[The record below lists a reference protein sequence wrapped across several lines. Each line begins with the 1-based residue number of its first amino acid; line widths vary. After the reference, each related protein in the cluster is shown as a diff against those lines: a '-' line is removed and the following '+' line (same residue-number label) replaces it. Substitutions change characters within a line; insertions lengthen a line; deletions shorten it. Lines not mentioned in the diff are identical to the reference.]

1 MSSLIVYGD
10 SYSDIHIESKRT
22 NGPLWSQILSKQW
35 NTSLVS
41 FAQSGSSICPSKTRE
56 NWLEKQVGQSL
67 SNIQQGNIYAI
78 FLGVTDMLETK
89 NDDKNEQWIQCIRD
103 QVTFIRN
110 KDPEARILI
119 LGVPALDFSPYAKM
133 HEELRLKE
141 KIMKFNVDLEEK
153 VEEWKETEQIEFYN
167 TYLMFSDLLGDPSSA
182 HIDNVDDAYWE
193 ACQGQCK
200 DQVNS
205 YLWWD
210 TIHMTG
216 AGHTT
221 LANSI
226 ASNEFFNMKAT
237 TPATTSF
244 EEESSS
250 GELETSSTGQT
261 TMQDYT
267 QCLSWLLLG
276 CLVMMVFYSLRHNR
290 YFVNIKNKI
299 QSKTSK
305 LYRKNHHDYTLV

>member
-1 MSSLIVYGD
+1 
-10 SYSDIHIESKRT
+10 
-22 NGPLWSQILSKQW
+22 
-35 NTSLVS
+35 
-41 FAQSGSSICPSKTRE
+41 
-56 NWLEKQVGQSL
+56 
-67 SNIQQGNIYAI
+67 
-78 FLGVTDMLETK
+78 
-89 NDDKNEQWIQCIRD
+89 
-103 QVTFIRN
+103 
-110 KDPEARILI
+110 
-119 LGVPALDFSPYAKM
+119 
-133 HEELRLKE
+133 
-141 KIMKFNVDLEEK
+141 MKFNVDLEEK

-226 ASNEFFNMKAT
+226 ASNEFFNIKAT
-237 TPATTSF
+237 TPATTPF